1 VNFVGLFIGQLWSV
15 TAHHNRRLS
24 MSACKDVNWR
34 FRPMALDVSEPDD
47 QANLLASGV
56 GMLVGVLGHAQ
67 RGLGAER
74 H

>member
-1 VNFVGLFIGQLWSV
+1 
-15 TAHHNRRLS
+15 
-24 MSACKDVNWR
+24 MSPCKDVNWR

-56 GMLVGVLGHAQ
+56 GMPIGVLGHAQ

>member
-1 VNFVGLFIGQLWSV
+1 
-15 TAHHNRRLS
+15 

-47 QANLLASGV
+47 QANLLASSMGI
-56 GMLVGVLGHAQ
+56 LVGVLGHAQ

>member
-1 VNFVGLFIGQLWSV
+1 
-15 TAHHNRRLS
+15 

-34 FRPMALDVSEPDD
+34 FRPMDLDVSEPNDY
-47 QANLLASGV
+47 QANMLASG
-56 GMLVGVLGHAQ
+56 MEILVGVLVHAQ